1 MKTLLSLLF
10 LAYSGLALGQL
21 NLSGLDKQSFLIS
34 TLDDYMCHQQT
45 FTVTTDSS
53 YYEMVDVYFQNQ
65 KNIVLLIDSLFR
77 TEYNDFLHLP

>member
-34 TLDDYMCHQQT
+34 TLDDYMGHQQT